1 MSEPQEPV
9 PVLSPK
15 ERFTCLKTGNIDAVI
30 DSESQ
35 LLVSLKRRGEDFDF
49 LPSRSYHQRRND
61 GQYHWG
67 DVTYRYRHGSDGWID
82 GDSAQKRS
90 AVEPLQMD
98 SSLAA
103 ADLGATVPE
112 GPLNI
117 IREWLEVNGDLALRF
132 TIRNTSQQDVEIGSL
147 GLPIEFNCI
156 FTGKTQSE
164 MQDQCCLFDPYIG
177 FDAGHLRVAPVNPK
191 TGSPSGLLVTPLQ
204 GTDSPFEAFRNLEE
218 PRLEDTAYGTHT
230 FENLYEWQI
239 LTRAWAE
246 NEWAQ
251 SKAMPWHEPSS
262 RILSGLDSFQ
272 IGVRFT
278 ITEGLRGFDEALR
291 RIGTPSVVAV
301 PGYILPQDLPGQLLV
316 SSLSPV
322 KSFSS
327 FPEGA
332 LIIRKS
338 LENVY
343 AVHPSGSNSIWG
355 RARLEIRYQD
365 GKLQT
370 VHYFITKPTNE
381 TLDDMGNFLYTKAWF
396 TDETDVFNRAPSI
409 MSYDYEE
416 GNIILQD
423 SRVWVSGL
431 SDEGGT
437 GAYVA
442 AAMKQLLQPNH
453 EEMVKLDEFVN
464 KTIWGKI
471 QLPDHSV
478 KKSLFFHDPN
488 IGYHYDQN
496 VDWSQWVSWSR
507 EDANLVDR
515 AYNYVHP
522 TAVYWVMY
530 RLARAYPKL
539 LSQTWDWYLDHAWA
553 TAYRMT
559 ESDVQWT
566 KMGLMGE
573 TVFGYIIVDPRREGL
588 VENAILLEG
597 RMKVRTENWN
607 SEAVPFGSEAPWDST
622 GQEGVYY
629 WAKWVDPP
637 KIVPCVNTNMD
648 FRFFGFDD
656 LAARTV
662 DSVLG
667 YMPTVPHW
675 AWNGNARRYWDFD
688 VAGKLRRIERQIHN
702 YGSSL
707 NSQVLL
713 DAFRH
718 DPTDLYLLRVGY
730 GGSLAPIA
738 NINQEGFPS
747 TGFHAWP
754 DTMKWDGSTGDYGG
768 AFLGMA
774 LNGGTYITE
783 VPEIGPVAF
792 GGTLTRSLG
801 RTTVV
806 LKSAVRQRVYIGSL
820 RLMIEIDMGQITYL
834 HYSDDAVSIFVEGSY
849 SAPDLDSV
857 VVWLTSTSSA
867 KWHVTNEDSL
877 ERRGGWKCAADGS
890 EISIVRV

>member
-1 MSEPQEPV
+1 MSESQELASI
-9 PVLSPK
+9 LSPK
-15 ERFTCLKTGNIDAVI
+15 ERFTSLKTSNVDAVI

-35 LLVSLKRRGEDFDF
+35 LLVSLKRKGEGFDF
-49 LPSRSYHQRRND
+49 LPSRSYHQRRKD

-67 DVTYRYRHGSDGWID
+67 DITYRYRHGSDGWID

-90 AVEPLQMD
+90 TVEPVQMG

-103 ADLGATVPE
+103 ADLGAAVPK

-117 IREWLEVNGDLALRF
+117 VREWFEVDGDLALRF

-204 GTDSPFEAFRNLEE
+204 GTDTPFAGFRNLEE
-218 PRLEDTAYGTHT
+218 PRFDDTAYGTHT

-251 SKAMPWHEPSS
+251 CNATPWHQPSS
-262 RILSGLDSFQ
+262 RMLSGHESFQ

-278 ITEGLRGFDEALR
+278 FTEGLREFDDALK
-291 RIGTPSVVAV
+291 RIGMPSVVGV

-316 SSLSPV
+316 SSMSPV

-332 LIIRKS
+332 LIVRK
-338 LENVY
+338 LVENCY
-343 AVHPSGSNSIWG
+343 AVYPSGSESSWG
-355 RARLEIRYQD
+355 QARLEIYYQD

-381 TLDDMGNFLYTKAWF
+381 TLDDMGNFLYSQAWF

-442 AAMKQLLQPNH
+442 AAMKQLLQPSH

-464 KTIWGKI
+464 KTLWGKI

-478 KKSLFFHDPN
+478 KKSLFFYDPE
-488 IGYHYDQN
+488 IGFQYDQN
-496 VDWSQWVSWSR
+496 VDWSQWASWSR

-522 TAVYWVMY
+522 AAVYWVMY
-530 RLARAYPKL
+530 RLGRAYPKL
-539 LSQTWDWYLDHAWA
+539 LSQTWEWYLDRAWA

-559 ESDVQWT
+559 EPDVQWT

-573 TVFGYIIVDPRREGL
+573 TVFGYIIVDLRREGL
-588 VENAILLEG
+588 VENASRLEG
-597 RMKVRTENWN
+597 RMKARTQTWN
-607 SEAVPFGSEAPWDST
+607 SETVPFGSEAPWDST

-629 WAKWVDPP
+629 WAKY
-637 KIVPCVNTNMD
+637 
-648 FRFFGFDD
+648 FGFDD

-783 VPEIGPVAF
+783 IPEIGPVAF

-806 LKSAVRQRVYIGSL
+806 LKSAVRQRVYIGSI
-820 RLMIEIDMGQITYL
+820 RLMIEIDMGQITHL
-834 HYSDDAVSIFVEGSY
+834 HYSDDSVSLFVERSY
-849 SAPDLDSV
+849 LAPDLDSV
-857 VVWLTSTSSA
+857 VVWLTSTSSV
-867 KWHVTNEDSL
+867 KWQVSNGDSL
-877 ERRGGWKCAADGS
+877 ERRGGRKCAADGS
-890 EISIVRV
+890 EISIVQV